1 MFSELEVVSLIA
13 NAVLSWIAFSVLSR
27 HKRDRSAMGS
37 LLLAIANR
45 EVSVEVDKDSH
56 VIDIKELKH
65 D

>member
-1 MFSELEVVSLIA
+1 MFSQLEVVSLIA
-13 NAVLSWIAFSVLSR
+13 NAVLAWIAFSVLSR
-27 HKRDRSAMGS
+27 HKRDRSVMGS